1 MPGGTPTGGEVSPTV
16 VRVRC
21 KGCADVSENLR
32 KLIGVAVMA
41 AIVVVGVVATNGD
54 DSDFA
59 RTRNNAFGLPKGAG
73 LDAQVQ
79 QPGDAE
85 LDLTRAMKAAAKCD
99 AGRVLISTGDP
110 IEPWRCGPP
119 LIELATVVDE
129 NRRPKQIGGT
139 SGAAINQFNLWL
151 EDSAPCRMVH
161 ALGEAS
167 TGHLFAGDH
176 GGERVSGRLSQNI
189 VRLSEQ
195 KGMIARVSCIGDL
208 AAGTAQRDLVRIFQD
223 IGFRNV
229 AADGSWS
236 DWNSDVRVRIEVN
249 GQTGLVQQVFM
260 ERVIIDI
267 FEGVED

>member
-1 MPGGTPTGGEVSPTV
+1 M
-16 VRVRC
+16 
-21 KGCADVSENLR
+21 SENLR

-41 AIVVVGVVATNGD
+41 AIVVVGVVATSGD
-54 DSDFA
+54 DSDSSM
-59 RTRNNAFGLPKGAG
+59 TRNAAFGLPKGAG
-73 LDAQVQ
+73 LGNQVQ

-129 NRRPKQIGGT
+129 NRRPKQIRGT
-139 SGAAINQFNLWL
+139 SGAAINLFNLVL
-151 EDSAPCRMVH
+151 EDSAPCRMVNVL
-161 ALGEAS
+161 AEAS
-167 TGHLFAGDH
+167 TGHSFLGEH
-176 GGERVSGRLSQNI
+176 GERERLGRLARNI
-189 VRLSEQ
+189 ERLSEQ
-195 KGMIARVSCIGDL
+195 QGMIARVSCIGDL

-223 IGFRNV
+223 VGFRNV

-260 ERVIIDI
+260 ETVNIDI

>member
-1 MPGGTPTGGEVSPTV
+1 M
-16 VRVRC
+16 
-21 KGCADVSENLR
+21 SENLR

-41 AIVVVGVVATNGD
+41 AIVVVGVVATSGD
-54 DSDFA
+54 DSDSS
-59 RTRNNAFGLPKGAG
+59 RTRNVAFGLPKGAG
-73 LDAQVQ
+73 LGNQVQ

-85 LDLTRAMKAAAKCD
+85 LDLTQAMKAAAKCD

-129 NRRPKQIGGT
+129 NRRPKQIRGT
-139 SGAAINQFNLWL
+139 SGAAINLFNLWL
-151 EDSAPCRMVH
+151 EDSAPCRMVN
-161 ALGEAS
+161 ALAEAS
-167 TGHLFAGDH
+167 TGQGFAEYNR
-176 GGERVSGRLSQNI
+176 ERFSLRLSQNI
-189 VRLSEQ
+189 ERLSEQ
-195 KGMIARVSCIGDL
+195 QGMIARVSCIGDL

-223 IGFRNV
+223 VGFRNV

-260 ERVIIDI
+260 ETVNIDI